1 MEEGQILSKP
11 SDAQLQLAGYVRNL
25 NFKQTTYCY
34 INPLGFIS
42 KEHSYC
48 ALGGIAKNLGLS
60 NTVLLLHPDKVKKT
74 IENALNM
81 SPEEKKQLYKCPY
94 CKEQERSLLAMI
106 PHFND
111 THKFNWK
118 GIADK
123 LEILHLFK
131 VKPRPNTNK
140 IIRVIRIWYNRALV
154 N

>member
-1 MEEGQILSKP
+1 MVI
-11 SDAQLQLAGYVRNL
+11 
-25 NFKQTTYCY
+25 
-34 INPLGFIS
+34 
-42 KEHSYC
+42 
-48 ALGGIAKNLGLS
+48 
-60 NTVLLLHPDKVKKT
+60 LLHPEKVKHT

-81 SPEEKKQLYKCPY
+81 STEEKKQLYKCPY
-94 CKEQERSLLAMI
+94 CKGQERTLLAMI

-131 VKPRPNTNK
+131 SKPRPKTNK
-140 IIRVIRIWYNRALV
+140 VIEFAKVWYNRALV